1 MEALLAA
8 VTPATRLLIVNA
20 PNNPTGWTL
29 TRAEQQAILDALPPA
44 PAPGS
49 WPTRCTSGCTTSA
62 TANGCAPSFLDI
74 AAPDDR
80 LVVVHS
86 FSKSFLMTGWRLGW
100 LVMPP
105 AHDARTWA
113 S

>member
-1 MEALLAA
+1 VLL
-8 VTPATRLLIVNA
+8 VNA

-29 TRAEQQAILDALPPA
+29 TRAEQQACWTTAAHRHLDRGRRGLRAGLYYGEA
-44 PAPGS
+44 PA
-49 WPTRCTSGCTTSA
+49 
-62 TANGCAPSFLDI
+62 APS
-74 AAPDDR
+74 ASWTCPADDR

-100 LVMPP
+100 LVLPP
-105 AHDARTWA
+105 GTWTRPA